1 MKRSMREVI
10 QQYTQ
15 EEADNF
21 VPSICPEHTT
31 WILSSVVPR
40 VEGAPHI
47 RKYHISKEPNGSLLV
62 YQAGYIYPY
71 CGTPT
76 MFGHVEVVFDEMP
89 VPHESILK
97 WSALALRAG
106 PASDSARANQ
116 LVVVQ
121 GTHLHYIW
129 RVLSVEAEVVLP
141 TTRSLDI
148 TNLHLWREYEGGV
161 TTEEGG
167 LPCSTHSE
175 RWACGRV
182 SLTHDGG
189 QRMLT
194 TSRGTRPVDWDT
206 ITSGIPEE
214 EPIHK
219 LYMVLLSEGLL

>member
-1 MKRSMREVI
+1 MREVI

-40 VEGAPHI
+40 VEGAPPI
-47 RKYHISKEPNGSLLV
+47 RKYHISRESNGALLV

-76 MFGHVEVVFDEMP
+76 MFAHVEVVFDEMP

-129 RVLSVEAEVVLP
+129 RVLSVEAEAALP
-141 TTRSLDI
+141 TARSLDI
-148 TNLHLWREYEGGV
+148 TNLHLWREYEGG
-161 TTEEGG
+161 
-167 LPCSTHSE
+167 

-189 QRMLT
+189 GQHVLT
-194 TSRGTRPVDWDT
+194 TSRGTRPIDWDGT
-206 ITSGIPEE
+206 TKGIPEE